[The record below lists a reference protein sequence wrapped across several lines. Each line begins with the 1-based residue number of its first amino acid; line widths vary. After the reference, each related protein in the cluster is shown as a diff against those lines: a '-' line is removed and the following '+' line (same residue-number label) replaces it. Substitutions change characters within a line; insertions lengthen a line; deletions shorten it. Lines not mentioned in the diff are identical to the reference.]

1 MNLECVFKN
10 NVFELNMRYFKQ
22 LNGTAIATKFV
33 PPSAILF
40 MGYLEDKIL
49 NSLVKKPLV

>member
-1 MNLECVFKN
+1 MNLDRVFKN

-33 PPSAILF
+33 PPSAILL